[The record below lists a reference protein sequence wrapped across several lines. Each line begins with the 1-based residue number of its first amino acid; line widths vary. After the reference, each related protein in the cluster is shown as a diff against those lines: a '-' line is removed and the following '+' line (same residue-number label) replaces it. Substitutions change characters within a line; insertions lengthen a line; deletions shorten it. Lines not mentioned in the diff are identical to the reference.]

1 MSLQHN
7 GKPLH
12 ECNIEETIEFEKLIL
27 KRLLGASS
35 AGMSQGI
42 IDQLH
47 GFLETVREH
56 RDSLFAKEKEGH
68 SKKQSAEIDDDED
81 FEERPQPEPG
91 LIIGEIQSKPS
102 DNTQ

>member
-12 ECNIEETIEFEKLIL
+12 ECNVEETIEFEKLIL
-27 KRLLGASS
+27 KRLLGAAS

-47 GFLETVREH
+47 GFLDTVREH
-56 RDSLFAKEKEGH
+56 RDSLFAQEKEGI
-68 SKKQSAEIDDDED
+68 SKKQVLDDDDED
-81 FEERPQPEPG
+81 DFDKPQPEPG

-102 DNTQ
+102 NDTE